1 MIVAASR
8 SVRLLMLPQVQRR
21 LERLHAFRALVDA
34 LLRVRLHV
42 DRELLD
48 VVEALAAILAFVRRL
63 AARDVLDAL
72 VVAQTAER
80 GEGSVALGTL
90 ERRLGRMDLHVD
102 LVVHVV
108 GEGEVAVVAAVRLFA
123 GGDVGSEVTLEV
135 TAFLEGTN
143 AFGASERQGFIRW
156 FNLIAC
162 RSMEGAGSCREFS
175 TLLS

>member
-1 MIVAASR
+1 MSR

-21 LERLHAFRALVDA
+21 LERLHAFRTLVDA

-72 VVAQTAER
+72 VVPQTAER
-80 GEGSVALGTL
+80 GEGPVALGTL
-90 ERRLGRMDLHVD
+90 ERGLGRVDLHVD

-123 GGDVGSEVTLEV
+123 GGNVSTEVALQITV
-135 TAFLEGTN
+135 FLEGTN
-143 AFGASERQGFIRW
+143 AFRASVRQGFIRW
-156 FNLIAC
+156 FYLIAC
-162 RSMEGAGSCREFS
+162 ISMNGRE
-175 TLLS
+175 